1 MGRIFILLLLST
13 LTNAATL
20 KPESVEAWDRYVT
33 AAKDN
38 LAKRTHLWV
47 DESAERRRR
56 VRDGEIVVEETYSGP
71 SKKAAGALIHDWT
84 GAAFIPGAKVEDV
97 IAVVRSY
104 GRYAEYY
111 PPTVI
116 RSETVERS
124 KDIDRFSVLM
134 MNLSLLRTAIET
146 DCQATYT
153 QVSDKRWYAISTT
166 TRIQEVEDYGRP
178 GEHRLPVGEGGGY
191 IWRLASLTRF
201 EERDGGVYLEVEALA
216 LSRDVPGSLRFVV
229 GPIVRRV
236 SRNSLTESLRQTG
249 RAVTA
254 VVAANE
260 RNYAV
265 ARSKPASILGIVLT
279 NR

>member
-1 MGRIFILLLLST
+1 
-13 LTNAATL
+13 
-20 KPESVEAWDRYVT
+20 
-33 AAKDN
+33 
-38 LAKRTHLWV
+38 
-47 DESAERRRR
+47 
-56 VRDGEIVVEETYSGP
+56 
-71 SKKAAGALIHDWT
+71 
-84 GAAFIPGAKVEDV
+84 
-97 IAVVRSY
+97 
-104 GRYAEYY
+104 
-111 PPTVI
+111 
-116 RSETVERS
+116 
-124 KDIDRFSVLM
+124 M